1 MGFPN
6 CSTKL
11 LSSLIFSAQI
21 VGAFTATDGD
31 CQYVLLRVTVAP
43 HVLIASKRICQPL
56 AVDKPYGTIT
66 STKTFVFCLTD
77 TTGFPKGTG
86 TTWPATKH

>member
-11 LSSLIFSAQI
+11 VSSLIFSAQI

-31 CQYVLLRVTVAP
+31 CQYVLLRVTVPP
-43 HVLIASKRICQPL
+43 HLL
-56 AVDKPYGTIT
+56 TT
-66 STKTFVFCLTD
+66 SV
-77 TTGFPKGTG
+77 
-86 TTWPATKH
+86 

>member
-6 CSTKL
+6 CSKNL

-31 CQYVLLRVTVAP
+31 CQYVLLRVTVPP
-43 HVLIASKRICQPL
+43 HELIASRMICATIISLAKLISVRQPNIIF
-56 AVDKPYGTIT
+56 PY
-66 STKTFVFCLTD
+66 
-77 TTGFPKGTG
+77 
-86 TTWPATKH
+86 

>member
-6 CSTKL
+6 CPINL

-31 CQYVLLRVTVAP
+31 CQYVLLRVTVPP
-43 HVLIASKRICQPL
+43 HELIASRMICPTIKAKLISVRQPNIIF
-56 AVDKPYGTIT
+56 PY
-66 STKTFVFCLTD
+66 
-77 TTGFPKGTG
+77 
-86 TTWPATKH
+86 